1 MDGLLH
7 LIALVALIALAIW
20 AFCRGSLAMS
30 GKPRPAIPSRFI
42 GSYEIPNP
50 YVDVLLTHA
59 GIIAIPTVALAMT
72 HHWVC
77 AVVALAVGI
86 ALFHIR
92 NLVIHIENAANIHW

>member
-7 LIALVALIALAIW
+7 LVALVVIIALAIW

-30 GKPRPAIPSRFI
+30 GKPRLAIPSRFI

-59 GIIAIPTVALAMT
+59 GITAIPTVALAVT
-72 HHWVC
+72 HHWIG
-77 AVVALAVGI
+77 AVVALAIGI

-92 NLVIHIENAANIHW
+92 NLVVYLENAANMHW